1 MVTRWPGLK
10 YYKSEDKKAKIIGVI
25 AWAIL
30 IVSTVITYWLAY
42 VWTKAVVDNALNSAS
57 LDLSGY
63 SL

>member
-10 YYKSEDKKAKIIGVI
+10 YYRSEDKKAKIIGII
-25 AWAIL
+25 AWVIL
-30 IVSTVITYWLAY
+30 IISTVITYWLAY
-42 VWTKAVVDNALNSAS
+42 IWTKSVVDGALNSAS